1 MDSDAKGVRFG
12 VGRRLFPGQGIY
24 VGERRAGV
32 AQGGFGGLIHT
43 GWWWA
48 VGLRVGGGVLEG
60 LNGEFGEMGVPG

>member
-1 MDSDAKGVRFG
+1 MLHREDSAALSIG
-12 VGRRLFPGQGIY
+12 
-24 VGERRAGV
+24 
-32 AQGGFGGLIHT
+32 